1 MQHHRQYAGGAG
13 ITAAAGTRPAL
24 HCLVRPPPVAG
35 WGCGVTRARRRPPC
49 VAGHAIT
56 YYSSLLHGVTYG
68 VICAP
73 AVFLGCGSCVSGFL
87 SGIEPRFSGARQHH
101 GRQRPSR
108 QKCDRPVDRG
118 ERRHRSS
125 STPEFSR
132 ATRIPPPSE
141 REHAHSPL
149 MDAPTG
155 NGGGNDGNPCARAL
169 ATLGVTKASSI
180 SSGVHRVILCLL
192 RDERHTLCL
201 SVDLDC

>member
-132 ATRIPPPSE
+132 ATRIPPPIRE
-141 REHAHSPL
+141 RTRTLA
-149 MDAPTG
+149 A
-155 NGGGNDGNPCARAL
+155 NGCTHGQRGRQRRESVRAR
-169 ATLGVTKASSI
+169 SR
-180 SSGVHRVILCLL
+180 HL
-192 RDERHTLCL
+192 RRYEGIKY
-201 SVDLDC
+201 